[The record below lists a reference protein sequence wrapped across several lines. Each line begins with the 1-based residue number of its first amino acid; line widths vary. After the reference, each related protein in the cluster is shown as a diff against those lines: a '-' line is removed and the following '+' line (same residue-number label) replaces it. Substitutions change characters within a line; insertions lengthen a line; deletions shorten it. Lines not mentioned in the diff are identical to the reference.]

1 MRPFLSLPTALVV
14 IVEQPVAPDRPLVI
28 GQSATLTCV
37 ASSIPSPVITWFRV
51 QNGAGPVELENGGD
65 VMIMISEVDDTTV
78 RSTLQLVLANE
89 ADFAGYFCRGDNGFV
104 SVDSNTV
111 QIILAG

>member
-1 MRPFLSLPTALVV
+1 MV

-28 GQSATLTCV
+28 GETATLTCV

-51 QNGAGPVELENGGD
+51 QNGAGPVELVNGGD
-65 VMIMISEVDDTTV
+65 VMIMIVNDTTV

-104 SVDSNTV
+104 SEDSNTV
-111 QIILAG
+111 QITLAG